1 MRPAR
6 LPPGIFLLL
15 LRDLEDRPEDMHTFP
30 VQTESALALD
40 GLQCCYDVNH
50 TAKGDEGMST
60 TIWSASEM
68 EHYRKNGYLLRK
80 KPLFGP
86 EDFAEL
92 TGIFEEQLAQKGD
105 KLSDE
110 LDTPHFRDERLLRFL
125 LSDEV
130 LDVVEPLIGPNIG
143 LWSSHFICK
152 DPYTG
157 RATPWHEDSAYWTG
171 RLDRFDKI
179 VTVWLAI
186 DRSAKE
192 NGCMRVIPGTH
203 DNGFSEYVD
212 ADGKENLFP
221 TRIKHVEESA
231 AVYFELEPGE
241 CSLHDSRI
249 IHGAEPNRSAHRR
262 CGYTMRYFSTEA
274 KVIPENNHGFK
285 IWLARG
291 KDIAGNPFC
300 NV

>member
-1 MRPAR
+1 M
-6 LPPGIFLLL
+6 
-15 LRDLEDRPEDMHTFP
+15 EQ
-30 VQTESALALD
+30 VQD
-40 GLQCCYDVNH
+40 
-50 TAKGDEGMST
+50 
-60 TIWSASEM
+60 
-68 EHYRKNGYLLRK
+68 YRKDGYALYK
-80 KPLFGP
+80 KQLFSP
-86 EDFAEL
+86 EKFSEL
-92 TGIFEEQLAQKGD
+92 KQIFEEQLAEKGN

-110 LDTPHFRDERLLRFL
+110 LDTPHFRDERLLNFL
-125 LSDEV
+125 MSDEV
-130 LDVVEPLIGPNIG
+130 LDLVEPIIGPNIG

-157 RATPWHEDSAYWTG
+157 RATPWHEDSAYWQG

-186 DRSAKE
+186 DRSWKE

-203 DNGFSEYVD
+203 DNGFSDYEDV
-212 ADGKENLFP
+212 DGKVNTFS
-221 TRIKHVEESA
+221 TQIKGVDESQ

-249 IHGAEPNRSAHRR
+249 IHGAQPNTSPYRR

-274 KVIPENNHGFK
+274 KVIPENNPGFR

-291 KDIAGNPFC
+291 KDIAGSPFV
-300 NV
+300 NA